1 MKDDLSV
8 DPEGFGRRLA
18 QYEEWLKVNHFSP
31 ETAASRM
38 KYLKRL
44 VAWCGDR
51 GIMRPAEVTKPV
63 LERFQAALFHA
74 RKGDG
79 NPLSIVSQRN
89 YLTSL
94 KGFFRWLARSNHIL
108 YNPASELL
116 LPRLSRRLPKHIL
129 SVQEVEQVLALA
141 DVRTPLGLRD
151 RAILETCW
159 SCGPRRMELVALK
172 LYDLDRDRGTIMIRE
187 GKGRTQR
194 VIPIGERA
202 LKWIDKYLREVRP
215 ELVVPPDEGFV
226 FLTHHGKGFEIG
238 SITELVREYVS
249 RADLGKKGAVHLF
262 RHSCATALLEGGA
275 DVRYVQA
282 LLGHAKLE
290 TTQIYTHVSIQ
301 KLKEVH
307 SACHPA
313 RLEPARKR

>member
-1 MKDDLSV
+1 VKNEIAL

-18 QYEEWLKVNHFSP
+18 QYEEWLRVNHFSP
-31 ETAASRM
+31 ATAASRM

-51 GIMRPAEVTKPV
+51 GITRPAEVTKPV
-63 LERFQAALFHA
+63 LERFQASLYHA
-74 RKGDG
+74 RKADG

-89 YLTSL
+89 HLTSL
-94 KGFFRWLARSNHIL
+94 KGFFRWLSRSNFVL

-116 LPRLSRRLPKHIL
+116 LPRLSRRLPKHVL
-129 SVQEVEQVLALA
+129 SVPEVEQVLALA

-172 LYDLDRDRGTIMIRE
+172 LYDLDGDRGTVMIRE
-187 GKGRTQR
+187 GKGRSQR

-202 LKWIDKYLREVRP
+202 MRWVDKYLREVRP
-215 ELVVPPDEGFV
+215 EFVVPPDEGFV
-226 FLTHHGKGFEIG
+226 FLTHRGAGFEIG
-238 SITELVREYVS
+238 SITELVRDYVN

-290 TTQIYTHVSIQ
+290 TTQIYTHVSIK

-307 SACHPA
+307 DACHPA
-313 RLEPARKR
+313 RLGPSKKR